1 MYPGK
6 KLASRCKIPETFQ
19 ETGNAGAGL
28 AGVGQVGQKLQ
39 LPEDSSRKLSPLLRL
54 GPIPSPQNSMWRG
67 IAVWTM
73 VQRVNLQG
81 SRLPDQNPCLSHK
94 AIWAGLRCLTQI
106 LVTDMDPQQSHPS
119 RVAHKKGE
127 KDLLRD

>member
-6 KLASRCKIPETFQ
+6 KSASRRKIPETFQ

-39 LPEDSSRKLSPLLRL
+39 LPEDSSSKLLLLLRL

-67 IAVWTM
+67 IGVWM
-73 VQRVNLQG
+73 VVQRVNL
-81 SRLPDQNPCLSHK
+81 
-94 AIWAGLRCLTQI
+94 
-106 LVTDMDPQQSHPS
+106 
-119 RVAHKKGE
+119 
-127 KDLLRD
+127 